1 MFHFHLTRYWFNQF
15 KKGLKTTEYRVA
27 NPREIARLNKE
38 CAFSTNDGNRIPC
51 RLYCGYPKKDDSE
64 RILDGFVCGAHFV
77 QLYNLPQAEKCFFL
91 DKTDP
96 DYRINDNTLFV
107 AYYLEF

>member
-15 KKGLKTTEYRVA
+15 KNRNKFCEYRVA
-27 NPREIARLNKE
+27 TPREVNRLNNQCSLVKFG
-38 CAFSTNDGNRIPC
+38 CSIPC
-51 RLYCGYPKKDDSE
+51 RLYCGYPKKGDSE
-64 RILDGFVCGAHFV
+64 RILDGFVCSARFV
-77 QLYNLPQAEKCFFL
+77 RLYDLPQAEKRFFL